1 MGHPPHRNIIGG
13 GEEEE
18 EYIDKFGLRH
28 IEISHIISIFL
39 YIYIPSH
46 PILIPN
52 QTLTLGSG
60 FATIHVAPATNPIH
74 RKWLRH
80 DPSEVASPPLLTLT
94 L

>member
-18 EYIDKFGLRH
+18 EYIDKFELRH

-52 QTLTLGSG
+52 K
-60 FATIHVAPATNPIH
+60 P
-74 RKWLRH
+74 
-80 DPSEVASPPLLTLT
+80 
-94 L
+94 

>member
-39 YIYIPSH
+39 YIY
-46 PILIPN
+46 N
-52 QTLTLGSG
+52 Q
-60 FATIHVAPATNPIH
+60 
-74 RKWLRH
+74 
-80 DPSEVASPPLLTLT
+80 PPYPKP
-94 L
+94 